1 MRVSAA
7 SWFMQPRQVVE
18 PPGMAWSS
26 RPAARWSTRRS
37 VSAAA
42 AHMAHSVTQ
51 EVMVNTA
58 APDSPA
64 PTAQPPASMPPK
76 PIAIAPSM

>member
-1 MRVSAA
+1 M
-7 SWFMQPRQVVE
+7 PRRLDE
-18 PPGMAWSS
+18 PPGIGLVQRC
-26 RPAARWSTRRS
+26 RPARWSTSRS

-76 PIAIAPSM
+76 PIAMAPSR